1 MSRPTHGAGASAAA
15 LAMCAMD
22 PDDTEGAEPQPVDA
36 EEKNM
41 AGDGKKRRVERTHDP
56 SRHTH
61 DTEGAELPPVDAE
74 EKNMAGGGKKRRVE
88 RTHDASRHTRGVRG
102 AGASAAALVMRAV
115 DTDDTD
121 REGAEPAAHTQG
133 ETDGNTTY
141 VAPSRPHPPHI
152 HTYLLPPTRQSPL
165 PSSASTCR
173 HSSVAIVRGRASS
186 SSPTPTVRAP
196 PLSRH
201 PHRPRTA
208 VPFPYAPRP
217 HTLYLKLGW
226 GHVDEVSIRTPT

>member
-1 MSRPTHGAGASAAA
+1 MGRCTLSNSSPHGHHPVNTQGETKGETTYRDIASFTRMSRPTRGAGASAAA

-41 AGDGKKRRVERTHDP
+41 AGDGKKRRVER
-56 SRHTH
+56 
-61 DTEGAELPPVDAE
+61 
-74 EKNMAGGGKKRRVE
+74 
-88 RTHDASRHTRGVRG
+88 
-102 AGASAAALVMRAV
+102 
-115 DTDDTD
+115 
-121 REGAEPAAHTQG
+121 
-133 ETDGNTTY
+133 TY

-217 HTLYLKLGW
+217 HTLSLPSPVPHTEAYLTRAS
-226 GHVDEVSIRTPT
+226 HSPTPTLRVPSPLRHLLRPHTASLPTAPTPTRAQP